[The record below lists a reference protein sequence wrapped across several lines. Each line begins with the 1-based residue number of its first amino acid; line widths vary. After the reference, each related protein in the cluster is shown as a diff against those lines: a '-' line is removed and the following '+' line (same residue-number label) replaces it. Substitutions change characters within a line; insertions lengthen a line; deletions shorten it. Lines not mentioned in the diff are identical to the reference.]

1 MFSKITSFISASLR
15 SLITPRR
22 ELAEGKA
29 HAAVP
34 SKRSRE
40 ARGAHPPVKKRRRQS
55 QVRFST
61 SRKNEVVHYS
71 PSPVPSEIPLSPPLQ
86 HMSAEQ
92 RRAYAAGEVVVK
104 EEPEDDVKASPP
116 RPRRRQSSPTPAKV
130 ESYEESS
137 EGASSCPRRRPYKEW
152 TESQPAQVLL
162 PRWGNGPK
170 RHEQICCSSFR
181 LGK

>member
-61 SRKNEVVHYS
+61 SRKNQVVHYS

-104 EEPEDDVKASPP
+104 EEPEDDVNASPP
-116 RPRRRQSSPTPAKV
+116 RPKSHLKAPH
-130 ESYEESS
+130 
-137 EGASSCPRRRPYKEW
+137 
-152 TESQPAQVLL
+152 PAQEGGRTRSGRRVNRPKFFSPGGEMVPSDTNKYVVVLSDS
-162 PRWGNGPK
+162 
-170 RHEQICCSSFR
+170 ESD
-181 LGK
+181 

>member
-1 MFSKITSFISASLR
+1 
-15 SLITPRR
+15 
-22 ELAEGKA
+22 LAEGKA

-40 ARGAHPPVKKRRRQS
+40 ARGAHPPVKRRRRQS

-116 RPRRRQSSPTPAKV
+116 RRRQSFPTPAKV
-130 ESYEESS
+130 ES
-137 EGASSCPRRRPYKEW
+137 
-152 TESQPAQVLL
+152 
-162 PRWGNGPK
+162 
-170 RHEQICCSSFR
+170 H
-181 LGK
+181 